1 MVHTKIR
8 TKLAWPI
15 QSHQKNEHIYIP
27 DTVLSKNVSV
37 VLHVVHLNIITEDLE
52 SEHDTSCQTLD
63 ENNDYD
69 AHREA

>member
-1 MVHTKIR
+1 MVHTKIK

-15 QSHQKNEHIYIP
+15 QSRQKNQHIYIP

-37 VLHVVHLNIITEDLE
+37 VVHVDHLNIITEDLE
-52 SEHDTSCQTLD
+52 LEHDTSWQTLD
-63 ENNDYD
+63 ENNDYE